1 MKRSQRRLRNV
12 PRIVLNGNG
21 EIQSDS
27 GDGRQY
33 PFSYDSQAHLDAP
46 HVVKFSGGRTSGML
60 LFMLLDN
67 GMLKPERGDVVVFNN
82 TTAEHPET
90 YAFVAQCKKLVEEKY
105 KIPFFWI
112 EFQTYEDARGGEWTR
127 LPAYRMV
134 RSEPYSD
141 ADAHGYRS
149 RGEAFEEMLSW
160 SGYVP
165 NQFQRTCTK
174 NLKLETTKRF
184 LRDWL
189 SGQAGIAH
197 LGHYG
202 ESSRLKD
209 DDMYARHKRHG
220 GEVPKDI
227 FLQKK
232 AYVRSRQ
239 VFRPEQSFADYS
251 SVPKVARNGSSSH
264 DPLDRNY
271 YAADDVEY
279 ISFIGLRKDEMQR
292 VSRVRQRNLEDAE
305 SDDRAG
311 EYTYMPL
318 SSMGIKK
325 KEVDAFWAEQEWGLQ
340 LPEDTSLANCVY
352 CFLKGAGGLQ
362 KVHAELNGRSAN
374 SRDRALAYSPGDLR
388 WWRQMESLYG
398 RNIVAE
404 GRKIF
409 NREKIDKINI
419 IGFFGN
425 SSNFSYRLLAEN
437 GKGKADISSCL
448 DTVLPCDC
456 TD

>member
-1 MKRSQRRLRNV
+1 MSKSRAWLRDV
-12 PRIVLNGNG
+12 PKIGLNGNG
-21 EIQSDS
+21 ATES
-27 GDGRQY
+27 GPSNGRQY
-33 PFSYDSQAHLDAP
+33 AFSYDAQAHEETP

-127 LPAYRMV
+127 LPSYRMV
-134 RSEPYSD
+134 RPEPYSD
-141 ADAHGYRS
+141 ADPYGYRS
-149 RGEAFEEMLSW
+149 KGEAFEEMLSW

-184 LRDWL
+184 LQDWL
-189 SGQAGIAH
+189 SDQAGIVR

-209 DDMYARHKRHG
+209 DEMYARHKKHG

-232 AYVRSRQ
+232 AYVRSCLA
-239 VFRPEQSFADYS
+239 FRPEQSFADYS
-251 SVPKVARNGSSSH
+251 SVTKVGRNRYSSH
-264 DPLDRNY
+264 AHHGANGFLEDG
-271 YAADDVEY
+271 DVEY

-292 VSRVRQRNLEDAE
+292 VARVRQRNLEDVE
-305 SDDRAG
+305 SDDHAG
-311 EYTYMPL
+311 EYIYMPL
-318 SSMGIKK
+318 SNMGIEKK
-325 KEVDAFWAEQEWGLQ
+325 DVDAFWAKQKWGLQ
-340 LPEDTSLANCVY
+340 LSEGTSLSNCVY
-352 CFLKGAGGLQ
+352 CFLKGAGGLH
-362 KVHAELNGRSAN
+362 KVHAELSNGHFGVLKNGALAN
-374 SRDRALAYSPGDLR
+374 SPSDIR
-388 WWRQMESLYG
+388 WWMQMESRYG
-398 RNIVAE
+398 RNIMAE
-404 GRKIF
+404 GRKIR
-409 NREKIDKINI
+409 NKGKINI

-425 SSNFSYRLLAEN
+425 NNFSYQLLAKN
-437 GKGKADISSCL
+437 GEGKADISPYL